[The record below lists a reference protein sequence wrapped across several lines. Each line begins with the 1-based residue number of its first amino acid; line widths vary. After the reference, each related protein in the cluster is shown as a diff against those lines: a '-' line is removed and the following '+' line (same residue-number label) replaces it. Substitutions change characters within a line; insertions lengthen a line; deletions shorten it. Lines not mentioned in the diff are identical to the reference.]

1 MPLYCHGKNGS
12 ETTKN
17 KQKLFFFPKINR
29 ANFKE
34 EVTLYLIFG
43 TIGIQE
49 GCEKK
54 QNGGKAFQ
62 VRK

>member
-1 MPLYCHGKNGS
+1 MERMGVRPPKTNKNS
-12 ETTKN
+12 
-17 KQKLFFFPKINR
+17 FFFPKINR

-43 TIGIQE
+43 RIGIQE